1 MKQFFHKIIT
11 VVLLVVFVLTNI
23 AAADLSSF
31 VIQVSPNIMKPGEA
45 ADMTIKA
52 IKSDGSVMTDYK
64 GTIVMD
70 FEWQQD
76 LNVYDM
82 PNNWFYQFTAEDQ
95 WVKTFSKGLTI
106 KKTGQYILK
115 VIDSITDSITD
126 SIVGTLPIIVWSPTD
141 TDTTN
146 IKLIELIEP
155 LSWSTVEWSS
165 LNVVGKTDSRKTPLQ
180 FFIDDKKVITEGETD
195 ETGNF
200 SVYLTD
206 IVSGSHTLQVKM
218 VDYEW
223 NILWESEI
231 IDFTY
236 TLPATDWFLK
246 SFTANPEWEIN
257 AWDAVVFDSQ
267 VDGTVR
273 SVEIKVGSV
282 GTFIMDRSSAG
293 VFNKTVIVDKAGT
306 HKVDVTLIFEW
317 WQRTIYVDRA
327 TLNIKWT
334 NGVSLLKVVNN
345 AADPSKVSLS
355 WTPIGMPVSY
365 VVRYGQSQDTLT
377 SEVKTTVAN
386 VEISGLEIGKQYFF
400 QVFAVDATG
409 AITGKWSD
417 IASLITQWQSAAWEN
432 IIWWSCTVVG
442 LKIRTEK
449 IGDQYFL
456 VWDAVPWAVEYHI
469 YKSDYEVNTIQNM
482 QKVWSSTVPQ
492 FAYPFDATAKK
503 DEYTFYSVVA
513 TCSDGQNLQ
522 IDNVKKV
529 HTWPLSD
536 MIILFFVSL
545 ISYFLYRIYKYN

>member
-106 KKTGQYILK
+106 KKTGQYTLK
-115 VIDSITDSITD
+115 VIDSITD

>member
-1 MKQFFHKIIT
+1 MKTFLHKIIT
-11 VVLLVVFVLTNI
+11 VFLLVVFTLTNI
-23 AAADLSSF
+23 VAAADISSF
-31 VIQVSPNIMKPGEA
+31 VIQVSPNPMKPAEA

-52 IKSDGSVMTDYK
+52 VKTDGSVLTDYK
-64 GTIVMD
+64 GTIIMD

-76 LNVYDM
+76 TNAYDM
-82 PNNWFYQFTAEDQ
+82 PSNGFYQFTAEDQ
-95 WVKTFSKGLTI
+95 WVKTFNKGLTI
-106 KKTGQYILK
+106 KKTGQYVIK
-115 VIDSITDSITD
+115 VFDSTTD
-126 SIVGTLPIIVWSPTD
+126 SIVGTLPIVVWS
-141 TDTTN
+141 TTN
-146 IKLIELIEP
+146 NENTNTKLIELMEP
-155 LSWSTVEWSS
+155 LSWSMVEWSS

-180 FFIDDKKVITEGETD
+180 FFIDDKKIVTEWETD

-206 IVSGSHTLQVKM
+206 IGSGSHTLQVKM

-231 IDFTY
+231 IDFKY
-236 TLPATDWFLK
+236 TLPATDGFLK
-246 SFTANPEWEIN
+246 SFTANPDWEIN

-293 VFNKTVIVDKAGT
+293 AFNKTVIIDKAGI
-306 HKVDVTLIFEW
+306 HKVDVTLIFEGG
-317 WQRTIYVDRA
+317 QRTIYADRA
-327 TLNIKWT
+327 TLSVKWT

-345 AADPSKVSLS
+345 VADPSKVSLS
-355 WTPIGMPVSY
+355 WTPMGTPASY
-365 VVRYGQSQDTLT
+365 VVRYGQSQDSLT
-377 SEVKTTVAN
+377 SEIKTTVTN
-386 VEISGLEIGKQYFF
+386 SEISGLEIGKQYFF
-400 QVFAVDATG
+400 QVFAVDAAG

-417 IASLITQWQSAAWEN
+417 IASLTTQWQSAAWEN

-442 LKIRTEK
+442 IKIRTEK

-469 YKSDYEVNTIQNM
+469 YKSDYEVNNIQNM
-482 QKVWSSTVPQ
+482 QKVWSSTVAQ

-513 TCSDGQNLQ
+513 TCSDWQNLQ

>member
-1 MKQFFHKIIT
+1 MKTFFHKIIT
-11 VVLLVVFVLTNI
+11 VFLLVIFTLTNNI
-23 AAADLSSF
+23 VAAADISSF
-31 VIQVSPNIMKPGEA
+31 VIQVSPNPMKPAEA

-52 IKSDGSVMTDYK
+52 VKTDGSVLTDYK
-64 GTIVMD
+64 GTIIMD

-76 LNVYDM
+76 TNAYDM
-82 PNNWFYQFTAEDQ
+82 PSNGFYQFTAEDQ
-95 WVKTFSKGLTI
+95 WVKTFNKGLTI
-106 KKTGQYILK
+106 KKTGQYVIK
-115 VIDSITDSITD
+115 VFDSTTD
-126 SIVGTLPIIVWSPTD
+126 SIVGTLPIVVWS
-141 TDTTN
+141 TTN
-146 IKLIELIEP
+146 SEDTSTKLIELMEP
-155 LSWSTVEWSS
+155 LSWSNVEWSS

-180 FFIDDKKVITEGETD
+180 FFIDDKKIVTEWETD

-206 IVSGSHTLQVKM
+206 IGSGSHTLQVKM

-231 IDFTY
+231 IDFKY
-236 TLPATDWFLK
+236 TLPATDGFLK
-246 SFTANPEWEIN
+246 SFTANPDWEIN

-293 VFNKTVIVDKAGT
+293 SFNKTVIIDKAGT
-306 HKVDVTLIFEW
+306 HKVDVTLIFEGG
-317 WQRTIYVDRA
+317 QRTIYADRA
-327 TLNIKWT
+327 TLSVKWT

-345 AADPSKVSLS
+345 VADPSKVSLS
-355 WTPIGMPVSY
+355 WTPMGTPVSY
-365 VVRYGQSQDTLT
+365 VVRYGQSQDSLT
-377 SEVKTTVAN
+377 SEIKTTVTNA
-386 VEISGLEIGKQYFF
+386 EISGLEIGKQYFF

-417 IASLITQWQSAAWEN
+417 IASLTTQWQSAAWEN

-442 LKIRTEK
+442 IKIRTEK

-456 VWDAVPWAVEYHI
+456 IWDAVPWAVEYHI
-469 YKSDYEVNTIQNM
+469 YKSDYEVNNIQNM
-482 QKVWSSTVPQ
+482 QKVWSTTVAQ

-503 DEYTFYSVVA
+503 DQYTFYSVVA

>member
-1 MKQFFHKIIT
+1 MKTFFHKIIT
-11 VVLLVVFVLTNI
+11 VFLLVVFTLTNI
-23 AAADLSSF
+23 VAAADISSF
-31 VIQVSPNIMKPGEA
+31 VIQVSPNPMKPAEA

-52 IKSDGSVMTDYK
+52 VKTDGSVLTDYK
-64 GTIVMD
+64 GTIIMD

-76 LNVYDM
+76 TNAYDM
-82 PNNWFYQFTAEDQ
+82 PSNGFYQFTAEDQ
-95 WVKTFSKGLTI
+95 WVKTFNKGLTI
-106 KKTGQYILK
+106 KKTGQYVIK
-115 VIDSITDSITD
+115 VFDSTTD
-126 SIVGTLPIIVWSPTD
+126 SIVGTLPIVVWS
-141 TDTTN
+141 TTN
-146 IKLIELIEP
+146 SEDTSTKLIELMEP
-155 LSWSTVEWSS
+155 LSWSNVEWSS

-180 FFIDDKKVITEGETD
+180 FFIDDKKVVTEWETD

-206 IVSGSHTLQVKM
+206 IGSGSHTLQVKM

-231 IDFTY
+231 IDFKY
-236 TLPATDWFLK
+236 TLPATDGFLK
-246 SFTANPEWEIN
+246 SFTANPDWEIN

-293 VFNKTVIVDKAGT
+293 AFNKTVIIDKAGT
-306 HKVDVTLIFEW
+306 HKVDVTLIFEGG
-317 WQRTIYVDRA
+317 QRTIYADRA
-327 TLNIKWT
+327 TLSVKWT

-345 AADPSKVSLS
+345 VADPSKVSLS
-355 WTPIGMPVSY
+355 WTPIGTPASY
-365 VVRYGQSQDTLT
+365 VVRYGQSQDSLT
-377 SEVKTTVAN
+377 SEIKTTVTNA
-386 VEISGLEIGKQYFF
+386 EISGLEIGKQYFF

-417 IASLITQWQSAAWEN
+417 IASLTTQWQSAAWEN

-442 LKIRTEK
+442 IKIRTEK
-449 IGDQYFL
+449 IWDQYFL

-469 YKSDYEVNTIQNM
+469 YKSEYEVNNIQNM
-482 QKVWSSTVPQ
+482 QKVWSTTVAQ

>member
-1 MKQFFHKIIT
+1 M
-11 VVLLVVFVLTNI
+11 VVFTLTNI
-23 AAADLSSF
+23 VAAADISSF
-31 VIQVSPNIMKPGEA
+31 VIQVSPNPMKPAEA

-52 IKSDGSVMTDYK
+52 VKTDGSVVTDYK
-64 GTIVMD
+64 GTIIMD

-76 LNVYDM
+76 TNAYDM
-82 PNNWFYQFTAEDQ
+82 PSNGFYQFTAEDQ
-95 WVKTFSKGLTI
+95 WVKTFNKGLTI
-106 KKTGQYILK
+106 KKTGQYVIK
-115 VIDSITDSITD
+115 VFDSTTD
-126 SIVGTLPIIVWSPTD
+126 SIVGTLPIVVWS
-141 TDTTN
+141 TTN
-146 IKLIELIEP
+146 SEDTSTKLIELMEP
-155 LSWSTVEWSS
+155 LSWSNVEWSS

-180 FFIDDKKVITEGETD
+180 FFIDDKKVVTEWETD

-206 IVSGSHTLQVKM
+206 IGSGSHTLQVKM

-223 NILWESEI
+223 DILWESEI

-236 TLPATDWFLK
+236 TLPATDGFLK
-246 SFTANPEWEIN
+246 SFTANPDWEIN

-293 VFNKTVIVDKAGT
+293 AFNKTVIIDKAGT
-306 HKVDVTLIFEW
+306 HKVDVTLIFEGG
-317 WQRTIYVDRA
+317 QRTIYADRA
-327 TLNIKWT
+327 TLSVKWT

-345 AADPSKVSLS
+345 VADPSKVSLS
-355 WTPIGMPVSY
+355 WTPMGTPASY
-365 VVRYGQSQDTLT
+365 VVRYGQSQDSLT
-377 SEVKTTVAN
+377 SEIKTTVTNA
-386 VEISGLEIGKQYFF
+386 EISGLEIGKQYFF
-400 QVFAVDATG
+400 QVFAVDPTG

-417 IASLITQWQSAAWEN
+417 IASLTTQWQSAAWEN

-442 LKIRTEK
+442 IKIRTEK

-469 YKSDYEVNTIQNM
+469 YKSDYEVNNIQNM
-482 QKVWSSTVPQ
+482 QKVWSSTVAQ

>member
-1 MKQFFHKIIT
+1 M
-11 VVLLVVFVLTNI
+11 VVFTLTNI
-23 AAADLSSF
+23 VAAADISSF
-31 VIQVSPNIMKPGEA
+31 VIQVSPNPMKPAEA

-52 IKSDGSVMTDYK
+52 VKTDGSVVTDYK
-64 GTIVMD
+64 GTIIMD

-76 LNVYDM
+76 TNAYDM
-82 PNNWFYQFTAEDQ
+82 PSNGFYQFTAEDQ
-95 WVKTFSKGLTI
+95 WVKTFNKGLTI
-106 KKTGQYILK
+106 KKTGQYVIK
-115 VIDSITDSITD
+115 VFDSTTD
-126 SIVGTLPIIVWSPTD
+126 SIVGTLPIVVWS
-141 TDTTN
+141 TTN
-146 IKLIELIEP
+146 SEDTSTKLIELMEP
-155 LSWSTVEWSS
+155 LSWSNVEWSS

-180 FFIDDKKVITEGETD
+180 FFIDDKKVVTEWETD

-200 SVYLTD
+200 SIYLTD
-206 IVSGSHTLQVKM
+206 IGSGSHTLQVKM

-223 NILWESEI
+223 DILWESEI
-231 IDFTY
+231 IDFKY
-236 TLPATDWFLK
+236 TLPATDGFLK
-246 SFTANPEWEIN
+246 SFTANPDWEIN

-282 GTFIMDRSSAG
+282 GTFIMDRSSVGA
-293 VFNKTVIVDKAGT
+293 FNKTVIIDKPGT
-306 HKVDVTLIFEW
+306 HKVDVTLIFEGG
-317 WQRTIYVDRA
+317 QRTIYADRA
-327 TLNIKWT
+327 TLSVKWT

-345 AADPSKVSLS
+345 VADPSKVSLS
-355 WTPIGMPVSY
+355 WTPMGTPASY
-365 VVRYGQSQDTLT
+365 IVRYGQSQDSLT
-377 SEVKTTVAN
+377 SEIKTTVTNA
-386 VEISGLEIGKQYFF
+386 EIGGLEIGKQYFF
-400 QVFAVDATG
+400 QVFAVDATW

-417 IASLITQWQSAAWEN
+417 IASLTTQGQSAAWEN

-442 LKIRTEK
+442 IKIRTEK

-456 VWDAVPWAVEYHI
+456 IWDAVPWAVEYHI
-469 YKSDYEVNTIQNM
+469 YKSDYEVNNIQNM
-482 QKVWSSTVPQ
+482 QKIWSSTVAQ